1 MQILRALFLQ
11 KKALS
16 ILLYHKKLVSLHTE
30 LRITSKNIQEL

>member
-1 MQILRALFLQ
+1 MQIQSIIFA

-30 LRITSKNIQEL
+30 IKINK

>member
-1 MQILRALFLQ
+1 MQILRALFC

-30 LRITSKNIQEL
+30 IKINK

>member
-30 LRITSKNIQEL
+30 IKINK